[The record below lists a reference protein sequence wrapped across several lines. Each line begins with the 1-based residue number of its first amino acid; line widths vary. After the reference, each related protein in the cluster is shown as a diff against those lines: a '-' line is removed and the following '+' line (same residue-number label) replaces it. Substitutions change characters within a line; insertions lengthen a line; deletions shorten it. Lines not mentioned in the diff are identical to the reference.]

1 MATGFYIQGLGIVG
15 SLVFVVS
22 GAVVIDGNGDG
33 IWWQVLAV
41 AFCIGQQLVVGVGAT
56 VRKLTM
62 LRLCDTP
69 LPLGLL
75 TPVSRRLLPDDT
87 KQQTGMRP
95 PPNMMQYTRSGS
107 SLVEQSMRDAS
118 ALVAR
123 QAESLPIGILQ
134 LGPSCRFIHPFSANN
149 LSIESAA
156 AAARPVKR
164 FCAQHTLLRLG
175 RHH

>member
-15 SLVFVVS
+15 SLVFVVG

-41 AFCIGQQLVVGVGAT
+41 AFCIGQQLVVGVGAA

-69 LPLGLL
+69 PLGLL

-107 SLVEQSMRDAS
+107 SLVEQSMRDMH
-118 ALVAR
+118 R
-123 QAESLPIGILQ
+123 HWLPGKQRVCQ
-134 LGPSCRFIHPFSANN
+134 LGSYNLAPAAVSFIRSQPTTSQ
-149 LSIESAA
+149 LS
-156 AAARPVKR
+156 
-164 FCAQHTLLRLG
+164 LLLLLPAP
-175 RHH
+175 

>member
-1 MATGFYIQGLGIVG
+1 
-15 SLVFVVS
+15 
-22 GAVVIDGNGDG
+22 
-33 IWWQVLAV
+33 
-41 AFCIGQQLVVGVGAT
+41 
-56 VRKLTM
+56 M

-69 LPLGLL
+69 PLGLL

-107 SLVEQSMRDAS
+107 SLVEQSMSWDAS
-118 ALVAR
+118 ALVAGR

-156 AAARPVKR
+156 AAAARPVKR